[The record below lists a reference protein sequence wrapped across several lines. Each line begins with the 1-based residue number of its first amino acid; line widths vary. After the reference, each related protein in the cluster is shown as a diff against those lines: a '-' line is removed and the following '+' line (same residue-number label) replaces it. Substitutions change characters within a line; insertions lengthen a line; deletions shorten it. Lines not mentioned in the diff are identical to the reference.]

1 LICLSHNTL
10 SNYYNLN
17 FILMHYHKYSIA
29 ELEAMAPFERDLY
42 VSLLEFHL
50 KREKESRKD

>member
-1 LICLSHNTL
+1 
-10 SNYYNLN
+10 LN

-29 ELEAMAPFERDLY
+29 ELESMAPFERDLY

-50 KREKESRKD
+50 KREKESRKE